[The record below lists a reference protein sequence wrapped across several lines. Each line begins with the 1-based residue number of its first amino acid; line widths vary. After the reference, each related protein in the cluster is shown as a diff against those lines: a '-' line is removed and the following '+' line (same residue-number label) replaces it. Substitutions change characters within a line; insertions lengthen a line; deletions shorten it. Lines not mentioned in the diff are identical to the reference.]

1 MVDAMRPIVIYDGE
15 CRFCLWSIHRIQ
27 RLDRQNLFD
36 YMPRQIPGLEAVYPR
51 LADSDFNT
59 GMRLIVGTG
68 QIYYFLQ
75 VRYSYLV
82 SAKGGHIE
90 QLLSISFNKN
100 LLALR

>member
-36 YMPRQIPGLEAVYPR
+36 YMPRQMPGLEAVYPQ

-68 QIYYFLQ
+68 QIHVGADAVYQIYRRIPLFT
-75 VRYSYLV
+75 Y
-82 SAKGGHIE
+82 
-90 QLLSISFNKN
+90 
-100 LLALR
+100 